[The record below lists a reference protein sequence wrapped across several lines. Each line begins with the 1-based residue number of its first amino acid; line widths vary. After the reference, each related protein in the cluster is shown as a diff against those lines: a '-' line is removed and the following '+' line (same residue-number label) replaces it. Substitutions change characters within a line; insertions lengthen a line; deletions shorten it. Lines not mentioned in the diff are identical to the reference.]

1 MNRRNSAFNILS
13 LILLVAGVLIGA
25 GILALP
31 NVAGM
36 AGFFPSLF
44 VLLFVSVLSVVTAF
58 IIADEAVVEKNENFH
73 FPSLYQKYLGSLG
86 KWLAISANLVIF
98 YGLVTAYL
106 TGITSIFTDLLKLP
120 SLRIVILIV
129 YFAVVSY
136 LVSKESGIIK
146 RYNFIL
152 MVVLAVSFIFMTIIA
167 EGNSKPHR
175 LLYFDWKFI
184 SSLSPIFIAASFF
197 HLIVPHICKELGGD
211 RIKVKKV
218 LLIAAIFGFVINI
231 IWIQVGISSIPLNDS
246 EHSLLNSYLTNT
258 PVTIPMAELFNSRLF
273 LIFSL
278 GFSVVAITTSY
289 IAIGVSLVG
298 FVKDLTVNHFHRD
311 NKFLVLLISFA
322 PPLLV
327 SLIYP
332 DIFIKSL
339 NVVGGVGLV
348 LLFGILPSFI
358 GLIKWKRK
366 SLKIFAL
373 ILILVFS
380 FLMILEIAQEV
391 GLLKIV
397 PDLEYWHK
405 SITD

>member
-1 MNRRNSAFNILS
+1 MNRKNSAFNLVS

-36 AGFFPSLF
+36 AGFIPSTI
-44 VLLFVSVLSVVTAF
+44 VLLVISVLSVLTAL
-58 IIADEAVVEKNENFH
+58 IIADEAIVEKKENFH
-73 FPSLYQKYLGSLG
+73 FPSLYQKYLGSWG
-86 KWLAISANLVIF
+86 KWLAISANLIIF

-106 TGITSIFTDLLKLP
+106 TGITSIFTDLLNLP

-129 YFAVVSY
+129 YFGVISY
-136 LVSKESGIIK
+136 LVSKQSGIIK

-152 MVVLAVSFIFMTIIA
+152 MVVLAASFLFMIIIA
-167 EGNSKPHR
+167 QGNSKPDR

-197 HLIVPHICKELGGD
+197 HMIVPHICKDLEGD
-211 RIKVKKV
+211 RVKVKKV
-218 LLIAAIFGFVINI
+218 LIIAAILGFVINI
-231 IWIQVGISSIPLNDS
+231 IWIQVGISSIPLTDS
-246 EHSLLNSYLTNT
+246 KYSLFNAYLNNT
-258 PVTIPMAELFNSRLF
+258 PVTVPMTELFNSRIF

-278 GFSVVAITTSY
+278 SFSVVAITTSY
-289 IAIGVSLVG
+289 IAIGVALVG
-298 FVKDLTVNHFHRD
+298 FVKDLTLNHFHRD
-311 NKFLVLLISFA
+311 NKVLVLLISFT

-348 LLFGILPSFI
+348 LLFGILPSII

-366 SLKIFAL
+366 SLKIIAIVL
-373 ILILVFS
+373 IIIFS
-380 FLMILEIAQEV
+380 FLMFLEIAQEI
-391 GLLKIV
+391 GLLKID
-397 PDLEYWHK
+397 PDLEYWHE
-405 SITD
+405 S